1 MKNLT
6 EKEKA
11 LFLYG
16 YTFRLAQEA
25 KEDGLFK
32 DLTVKDIIDLYL
44 NDFYFKEGDIIDEIS

>member
-1 MKNLT
+1 MNNLT

-11 LFLYG
+11 LLLYG

-32 DLTVKDIIDLYL
+32 DLTIKEIIDLYL
-44 NDFYFKEGDIIDEIS
+44 NNFYFKEGDLIDEIS